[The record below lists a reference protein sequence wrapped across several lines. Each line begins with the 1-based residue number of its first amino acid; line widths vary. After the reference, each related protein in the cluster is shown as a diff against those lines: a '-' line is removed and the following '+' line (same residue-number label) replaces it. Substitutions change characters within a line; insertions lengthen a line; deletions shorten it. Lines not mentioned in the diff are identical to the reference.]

1 MRKVLRKNQYCMAP
15 IKPCLNLGAHLG
27 PPSWGMR
34 YGPDKPF
41 LNLGVHLGDVVRNPL
56 HINLAWL

>member
-15 IKPCLNLGAHLG
+15 IKPCLNLG
-27 PPSWGMR
+27 
-34 YGPDKPF
+34 
-41 LNLGVHLGDVVRNPL
+41 VHLGDVVRNPL